1 MKKLFSI
8 LAAVLFAGSMMAE
21 TVTLTMEDF
30 ADVSFTDQTSGI
42 SVSTAKNAGQTAP
55 AYNATGK
62 DLRVYAKGSI
72 TIEATKNITSI
83 SFTISDKGKNRLA
96 PLTANV
102 GSVVVA
108 GDPDFTAEWTGS
120 ATSVTLTV
128 GDIASYGTESTK
140 AGQLCFTAIVVT
152 LGEGE
157 EPVEPGDEPVVEPA
171 ALITFG
177 DTAVAKGTWSNG
189 AVIADKDSL
198 VKLTLVDPE
207 AKIAIDLN
215 EANFGT
221 KEEYV
226 TLKSR
231 LKTGGKSSSS
241 KNYINVEVAKNGKLY
256 IMARTGSNSATDR
269 NVVITNGTDTIFNQ
283 LLLES
288 NATVV
293 PLTDSTSMKIY
304 PVYSASLNTGV
315 TYRISYPVNGV
326 NFYGFDFV
334 PEDEPVV
341 EPEEPKNLGAKTIAE
356 FLELKNTTDT
366 CILTGVVSNIQNT
379 TYGNFDLTDESG
391 KVYVYGLLTPAGES
405 KKFADLNVAE
415 NDTLTVLAIYNEHN
429 GNPQAKNAIFVEVKK
444 SSAPVV
450 EPVNLGEKTIA
461 EFLALKNTKDT
472 CILTGVVSNIVN
484 DVYGNFDLI
493 DATDTVYV
501 YGLLTPA
508 GESKKFAELNVAEND
523 TLTVLAIYNE
533 FNGNPQAKNAI
544 FVEVKKAPKAPA
556 QDVEVTLSS
565 ITTPGSLIWA
575 DATATSGWWQI
586 MGGNDSYEF
595 SLSNAG
601 EIAQAAG
608 TYTADDL
615 DPDFS
620 YISLY
625 GATDTVDVAFTDGSV
640 TVAIDAEGIV
650 TINGT
655 LVGSDGNN
663 YIFNLTYKEPV
674 AENTVEVQVSEANLI
689 DDYAEYNLYGVYGYA
704 DDKTAYVQL
713 GIWTEEGAGFEGQFT
728 EDYLD
733 FEYIGSAVID
743 ATGSHDIFAAEITVT
758 PGNTEGVYSITAK
771 LLCYNNTLYVVTM
784 QIGENIDD
792 AIDHI
797 TNAVKASKLLRDG
810 QLIIEKNGVRY
821 NVNGQRIK

>member
-1 MKKLFSI
+1 MKKFFSI

-21 TVTLTMEDF
+21 VTILPT
-30 ADVSFTDQTSGI
+30 
-42 SVSTAKNAGQTAP
+42 
-55 AYNATGK
+55 
-62 DLRVYAKGSI
+62 
-72 TIEATKNITSI
+72 
-83 SFTISDKGKNRLA
+83 
-96 PLTANV
+96 
-102 GSVVVA
+102 
-108 GDPDFTAEWTGS
+108 DFTAVENSDYSVTKDGVTVAVTASTVTNEQMRIFKGKTITISSESNISSIVFTCTANGTSKYGPGCFNAQDGYTFESAGKTGTWTGS
-120 ATSVTLTV
+120 ATSVT
-128 GDIASYGTESTK
+128 
-140 AGQLCFTAIVVT
+140 FTAESNQVRATQIVVT

-189 AVIADKDSL
+189 AVIANKDSL

-221 KEEYV
+221 TEEYV

-231 LKTGGKSSSS
+231 LKTGGKSSAS

-341 EPEEPKNLGAKTIAE
+341 EPEGPKNLGAKTIAE

-429 GNPQAKNAIFVEVKK
+429 GNPQVKNAIFVDLVKGEGGGSEGEFSYDYEPEEVSTFDVEMSTAEVEDYTAEFGVVAMYFESADGSYFASMELII
-444 SSAPVV
+444 SSEDLV
-450 EPVNLGEKTIA
+450 EPGEYQINDSEEEGTFFASPGGDDEYDYGCYFGVTFIDPEDGKEYYYPYYLVSGNVTITEDGIQVQA
-461 EFLALKNTKDT
+461 KSFNGSTVKFTYVKPYDAVENTK
-472 CILTGVVSNIVN
+472 LT
-484 DVYGNFDLI
+484 DK
-493 DATDTVYV
+493 
-501 YGLLTPA
+501 LL
-508 GESKKFAELNVAEND
+508 K
-523 TLTVLAIYNE
+523 AIE
-533 FNGNPQAKNAI
+533 NGNVIIKSGNVI
-544 FVEVKKAPKAPA
+544 F
-556 QDVEVTLSS
+556 D
-565 ITTPGSLIWA
+565 
-575 DATATSGWWQI
+575 
-586 MGGNDSYEF
+586 
-595 SLSNAG
+595 
-601 EIAQAAG
+601 
-608 TYTADDL
+608 
-615 DPDFS
+615 
-620 YISLY
+620 
-625 GATDTVDVAFTDGSV
+625 
-640 TVAIDAEGIV
+640 
-650 TINGT
+650 
-655 LVGSDGNN
+655 
-663 YIFNLTYKEPV
+663 
-674 AENTVEVQVSEANLI
+674 
-689 DDYAEYNLYGVYGYA
+689 
-704 DDKTAYVQL
+704 
-713 GIWTEEGAGFEGQFT
+713 
-728 EDYLD
+728 
-733 FEYIGSAVID
+733 
-743 ATGSHDIFAAEITVT
+743 
-758 PGNTEGVYSITAK
+758 
-771 LLCYNNTLYVVTM
+771 
-784 QIGENIDD
+784 
-792 AIDHI
+792 
-797 TNAVKASKLLRDG
+797 
-810 QLIIEKNGVRY
+810 
-821 NVNGQRIK
+821 VNGQRIK

>member
-1 MKKLFSI
+1 MKKFFSI
-8 LAAVLFAGSMMAE
+8 LAAVLFAGSMMA
-21 TVTLTMEDF
+21 VTLDPGT
-30 ADVSFTDQTSGI
+30 
-42 SVSTAKNAGQTAP
+42 QTAVTP
-55 AYNATGK
+55 TNT
-62 DLRVYAKGSI
+62 
-72 TIEATKNITSI
+72 N
-83 SFTISDKGKNRLA
+83 
-96 PLTANV
+96 
-102 GSVVVA
+102 A
-108 GDPDFTAEWTGS
+108 GDPISLTINGIQIDYTGALGAANPTATPPVPADFRVFAGKTLTLTATSNISKVVIAGKANKKDFTATVDKGTVTTGAS
-120 ATSVTLTV
+120 YAAITEKAELTDPLIVVENINATSVTLTV
-128 GDIASYGTESTK
+128 GK
-140 AGQLCFTAIVVT
+140 QLRAYMIEVT

-341 EPEEPKNLGAKTIAE
+341 EPEGPKNLGAKTIAE

-429 GNPQAKNAIFVEVKK
+429 GNPQVKNAIFVDLVKGEGGGSEGEFSYDYEPEEVSTFDVEMSTAEVEDYTAEFGVVAMYFESADGSYFASMELII
-444 SSAPVV
+444 SSEDLV
-450 EPVNLGEKTIA
+450 EPGEYQINDSEEEGTFFASPGGDDEYDYGCYFGVTFIDPEDGKEYYYPYYLVSGNVTITETGIQVQA
-461 EFLALKNTKDT
+461 KSYNGSTVKFTYVQPYDAVENTK
-472 CILTGVVSNIVN
+472 LT
-484 DVYGNFDLI
+484 DK
-493 DATDTVYV
+493 
-501 YGLLTPA
+501 LL
-508 GESKKFAELNVAEND
+508 K
-523 TLTVLAIYNE
+523 AIE
-533 FNGNPQAKNAI
+533 NGNVIIKSGNVI
-544 FVEVKKAPKAPA
+544 F
-556 QDVEVTLSS
+556 D
-565 ITTPGSLIWA
+565 
-575 DATATSGWWQI
+575 
-586 MGGNDSYEF
+586 
-595 SLSNAG
+595 
-601 EIAQAAG
+601 
-608 TYTADDL
+608 
-615 DPDFS
+615 
-620 YISLY
+620 
-625 GATDTVDVAFTDGSV
+625 
-640 TVAIDAEGIV
+640 
-650 TINGT
+650 
-655 LVGSDGNN
+655 
-663 YIFNLTYKEPV
+663 
-674 AENTVEVQVSEANLI
+674 
-689 DDYAEYNLYGVYGYA
+689 
-704 DDKTAYVQL
+704 
-713 GIWTEEGAGFEGQFT
+713 
-728 EDYLD
+728 
-733 FEYIGSAVID
+733 
-743 ATGSHDIFAAEITVT
+743 
-758 PGNTEGVYSITAK
+758 
-771 LLCYNNTLYVVTM
+771 
-784 QIGENIDD
+784 
-792 AIDHI
+792 
-797 TNAVKASKLLRDG
+797 
-810 QLIIEKNGVRY
+810 
-821 NVNGQRIK
+821 VNGQRIK

>member
-21 TVTLTMEDF
+21 TVTLTMADF
-30 ADVSFTDQTSGI
+30 ADVSFSDQTSGI

-198 VKLTLVDPE
+198 VKLTLIDPE

-215 EANFGT
+215 DANFGT
-221 KEEYV
+221 TEEYV

-231 LKTGGKSSSS
+231 LKTGGKSSAS

-341 EPEEPKNLGAKTIAE
+341 EPEGPKNLGAKTIAE

-366 CILTGVVSNIQNT
+366 CILTGVVSNIVNA

-391 KVYVYGLLTPAGES
+391 KVYVYGLLTPEGEA
-405 KKFADLNVAE
+405 KKFAELGVEAG
-415 NDTLTVLAIYNEHN
+415 DTLTVLAIYSEYN
-429 GNPQAKNAIFVEVKK
+429 GEPQVKNAIFVDLVKGEGGGNEGEFSYDYEPEEVSTFDVEMSTAEVEDYTAEFGVVAMFFESADGSYFASMELII
-444 SSAPVV
+444 SSEDLV
-450 EPVNLGEKTIA
+450 EPGEYQINDSEEEGTFFASPGGDDEYDYGCYFGYAFIDPEDGQEYYYPYYLVSGNVTITEDGIQVQA
-461 EFLALKNTKDT
+461 KSYNGSTVKFTYVQPYDAVENTK
-472 CILTGVVSNIVN
+472 LT
-484 DVYGNFDLI
+484 DK
-493 DATDTVYV
+493 
-501 YGLLTPA
+501 LL
-508 GESKKFAELNVAEND
+508 K
-523 TLTVLAIYNE
+523 AIE
-533 FNGNPQAKNAI
+533 NGNVIIKSGNVI
-544 FVEVKKAPKAPA
+544 F
-556 QDVEVTLSS
+556 D
-565 ITTPGSLIWA
+565 
-575 DATATSGWWQI
+575 
-586 MGGNDSYEF
+586 
-595 SLSNAG
+595 
-601 EIAQAAG
+601 
-608 TYTADDL
+608 
-615 DPDFS
+615 
-620 YISLY
+620 
-625 GATDTVDVAFTDGSV
+625 
-640 TVAIDAEGIV
+640 
-650 TINGT
+650 
-655 LVGSDGNN
+655 
-663 YIFNLTYKEPV
+663 
-674 AENTVEVQVSEANLI
+674 
-689 DDYAEYNLYGVYGYA
+689 
-704 DDKTAYVQL
+704 
-713 GIWTEEGAGFEGQFT
+713 
-728 EDYLD
+728 
-733 FEYIGSAVID
+733 
-743 ATGSHDIFAAEITVT
+743 
-758 PGNTEGVYSITAK
+758 
-771 LLCYNNTLYVVTM
+771 
-784 QIGENIDD
+784 
-792 AIDHI
+792 
-797 TNAVKASKLLRDG
+797 
-810 QLIIEKNGVRY
+810 
-821 NVNGQRIK
+821 VNGQRIK